1 MLISFPILSQN
12 YRPRHSL
19 FLDQYSIISLTLL
32 KSFGVD
38 LQSETYSFSDLKFS
52 IVYYFRNLLRVI
64 GEVVAIESLP
74 RYFSVNWVEQA
85 ILEIDFAMN
94 T

>member
-1 MLISFPILSQN
+1 
-12 YRPRHSL
+12 
-19 FLDQYSIISLTLL
+19 
-32 KSFGVD
+32 
-38 LQSETYSFSDLKFS
+38 
-52 IVYYFRNLLRVI
+52 VI
-64 GEVVAIESLP
+64 GEVVVIESLP